1 MLSPKEHEQKT
12 AALMDGAIRSVAL
25 YGLENASTKT
35 ISACCGINEAYI
47 YRYFESK
54 EDLLA
59 KAFEREDKLFLEM
72 ILDNFPVL
80 SYESLDYEVR
90 CRLLFRRCWSYII
103 GRPAELKF
111 YMRYYHSLMYHTY
124 SFVNHTKQ
132 FSVLVDKMRTAFPAD
147 EKGVELILRH
157 ILDTLLNMAMM
168 YVSDPDG
175 IDPDEAADMNFRM
188 IFSVVKEFI
197 SKSKLAAKPEGTPAE
212 S

>member
-12 AALMDGAIRSVAL
+12 AALMDGAVRSVAL

-59 KAFEREDKLFLEM
+59 KTFEREDKLFLDM

-80 SYESLDYEVR
+80 SYESIDYEVR
-90 CRLLFRRCWSYII
+90 CRLLFMRCWKYVT
-103 GRPAELKF
+103 GRPSELKF
-111 YMRYYHSLMYHTY
+111 YMRYYHSLMYNTY

-132 FSVLVDKMRTAFPAD
+132 YSILVDKLRSAFPA
-147 EKGVELILRH
+147 EGGGV
-157 ILDTLLNMAMM
+157 
-168 YVSDPDG
+168 
-175 IDPDEAADMNFRM
+175 
-188 IFSVVKEFI
+188 
-197 SKSKLAAKPEGTPAE
+197 
-212 S
+212 

>member
-59 KAFEREDKLFLEM
+59 KTFEREDRLFLDM

-90 CRLLFRRCWSYII
+90 CRLLFRRCWSYIT
-103 GRPAELKF
+103 GRPTELKF

-124 SFVNHTKQ
+124 PFVNHTKQ

-157 ILDTLLNMAMM
+157 NLDTLLNMAMM

-175 IDPDEAADMNFRM
+175 IDSDEAADMNFRM

-197 SKSKLAAKPEGTPAE
+197 SKSKLAARLEGTPAE